1 MTQSITIDIFN
12 KRLSGIQSTLEE
24 MVNLESPTTDKAAVD
39 RLGDSIR
46 TLCEQAGG
54 KTRILPSETSG
65 NKIVVNWGGKEGG
78 FLILCHMDTVFD
90 LGTLKTR
97 PFRESEGRLTGPGV
111 LDMKAGIAI
120 FLSVMQ
126 WMHETGIQPS
136 MPLTVLFSAD
146 EETGSQTSKDTI
158 IEMASKS
165 SLVLCLEPALANGAL
180 KTARKGTG
188 EIKLRVSGLAAHAG
202 SNHKDGRN
210 AIEELAH
217 HVLSAQKLT
226 DYDRGTTVNT
236 GLIGGGTRVNVVP
249 DEAWADLDFRVA
261 EMDEVKRLQAWA
273 DGLRSHIEGTSVSAT
288 LSLDRPPMPRNALM
302 QQTFTKASQFAAG
315 IGLQLTEGSTG
326 GGSDANFVSQLNV
339 PVLDGLG
346 GVGDGAHSDREYV
359 LRDSLAERAA
369 LLAALLTNW

>member
-54 KTRILPSETSG
+54 KTRILSSETAG